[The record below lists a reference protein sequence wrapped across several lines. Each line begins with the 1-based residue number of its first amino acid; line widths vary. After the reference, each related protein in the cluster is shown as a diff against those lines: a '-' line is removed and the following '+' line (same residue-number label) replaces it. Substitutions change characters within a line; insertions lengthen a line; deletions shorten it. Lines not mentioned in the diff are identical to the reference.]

1 MEKKKNK
8 EKLDARYKVITQN
21 SYSEIFFSFARSRV
35 QIWLSAFQQLRH
47 SGKLGYNIASVLRKK
62 QKPQIKQLN
71 YRISTVPNLRSEG
84 NIFLGSLERVS

>member
-21 SYSEIFFSFARSRV
+21 SYSEILFSFARSRV

-47 SGKLGYNIASVLRKK
+47 SGKLGYNIPSVLRKK